1 MVRYYPVNI
10 CNFDFDSLRHIE
22 TMPRKIE
29 EGGYMKGDC
38 RRKLITVFKAA
49 FFGFLGATAM
59 VHITLLFMPV
69 MRDFENRYFSER
81 HTESEIATLLI
92 VGFLTLT
99 MEPVFYIVK
108 LAVSLEKHGPVTFL
122 WLAPVG
128 ITQSYACV
136 KWAIRKKSDQ

>member
-1 MVRYYPVNI
+1 
-10 CNFDFDSLRHIE
+10 
-22 TMPRKIE
+22 
-29 EGGYMKGDC
+29 MKGDC
-38 RRKLITVFKAA
+38 RRKLITVLKAA

-59 VHITLLFMPV
+59 VHSALLFMPV

-81 HTESEIATLLI
+81 HTEFEIATLLI

-99 MEPVFYIVK
+99 MEPVFYIVE
-108 LAVSLEKHGPVTFL
+108 LAVSLEKHGLVAFP

-136 KWAIRKKSDQ
+136 KRAIQRKSDQ